1 MSTTEFYELAIRC
14 LTEEGTNEDWK
25 ELEMF
30 LQKKDYRQ
38 LYQKLATSF
47 SPNEKSSRQYNLE
60 RGLDLLRQNI
70 SLADKNK
77 RRGWYRLFKRSL
89 VAASV
94 AAVIA
99 VGMVLRYSSGKDG
112 AQLKIEKVAWLEK
125 SAPAGQQIR
134 IVLSDGTRIVLN
146 GNSKLRYAADY
157 SSQSVR
163 KVYLSGEAFFNVKH
177 SDKQQFEVITGH
189 VVTRD
194 LGTRFNIEA
203 YAKDSVITVAL
214 VDGAIEVNSQLAKH
228 LQMSPL
234 QKLTYHMDENRQ
246 ELNSFNVAELTGWKD
261 QLLIFHN
268 KPLPVV
274 LEKLSRHYGKPI
286 VFHDS
291 ALNGIILTTQFKQKS
306 LNQVLEVLSY
316 AVGVKFI
323 DKGDSILAVK
333 NNSDKKRNEN

>member
-25 ELEMF
+25 ELEVF
-30 LQKKDYRQ
+30 LQKKEYRQ

-60 RGLDLLRQNI
+60 RGLDLLRQRI
-70 SLADKNK
+70 SLLDKNK
-77 RRGWYRLFKRSL
+77 RSGRSRLFKRSL

-99 VGMVLRYSSGKDG
+99 VVMVLKFHSGKED
-112 AQLKIEKVAWLEK
+112 AQPKIEQVAWLEK
-125 SAPAGQQIR
+125 SAPAGQQISV
-134 IVLSDGTRIVLN
+134 VLSDGTRIVLN

-157 SSQSVR
+157 SSQAVR
-163 KVYLSGEAFFNVKH
+163 KVYLSGEAFFSVKH
-177 SDKQQFEVITGH
+177 NDQQEFEVVTGH

-214 VDGAIEVNSQLAKH
+214 VDGAIEVNSPVAKH
-228 LQMSPL
+228 LQLKPL
-234 QKLTYHMDENRQ
+234 QKLTYHMNENRQ
-246 ELNSFNVAELTGWKD
+246 EVNSFNVAELTGWKD
-261 QLLIFHN
+261 QLLVFHN
-268 KPLPVV
+268 KSLPVV

-286 VFHDS
+286 VFSDS
-291 ALNGIILTTQFKQKS
+291 SLNSIVLTTQFKQKS

-316 AVGVKFI
+316 AVGVRFI

-333 NNSDKKRNEN
+333 DNSMKKRNQY